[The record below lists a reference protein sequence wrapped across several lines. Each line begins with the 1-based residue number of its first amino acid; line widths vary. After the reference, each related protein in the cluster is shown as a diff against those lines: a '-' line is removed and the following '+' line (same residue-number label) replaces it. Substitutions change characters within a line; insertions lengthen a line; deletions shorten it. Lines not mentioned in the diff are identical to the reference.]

1 MMMMM
6 SEANSPSWI
15 AHIVYMAP
23 KKSRN
28 KGTTTPQPDSSKGG
42 GAKSTGSR
50 VSRGRAAA
58 ASAGAPQVKISSEN
72 EVRLRRLL
80 HNTKGGIVSSS
91 SSAPAAVAGQKED
104 LTETQKKQAGRRL
117 RSLYD
122 TLVAEGFSSLQ
133 IEQALAALPLV
144 TETKLLSL
152 LNPNP

>member
-1 MMMMM
+1 M
-6 SEANSPSWI
+6 
-15 AHIVYMAP
+15 
-23 KKSRN
+23 
-28 KGTTTPQPDSSKGG
+28 
-42 GAKSTGSR
+42 
-50 VSRGRAAA
+50 
-58 ASAGAPQVKISSEN
+58 KISSEN

-91 SSAPAAVAGQKED
+91 SSSAPAAVAVED

>member
-1 MMMMM
+1 
-6 SEANSPSWI
+6 
-15 AHIVYMAP
+15 MAP

>member
-1 MMMMM
+1 M
-6 SEANSPSWI
+6 
-15 AHIVYMAP
+15 
-23 KKSRN
+23 
-28 KGTTTPQPDSSKGG
+28 
-42 GAKSTGSR
+42 
-50 VSRGRAAA
+50 SRGRAAA
-58 ASAGAPQVKISSEN
+58 AGAPQVKISSEN

-80 HNTKGGIVSSS
+80 HSTKGGIVSSSS

-122 TLVAEGFSSLQ
+122 TLVSEGFSSLQ

>member
-1 MMMMM
+1 M
-6 SEANSPSWI
+6 
-15 AHIVYMAP
+15 
-23 KKSRN
+23 
-28 KGTTTPQPDSSKGG
+28 
-42 GAKSTGSR
+42 
-50 VSRGRAAA
+50 
-58 ASAGAPQVKISSEN
+58 KISSEN

-91 SSAPAAVAGQKED
+91 SSSSSSSAPAAVAVED

-133 IEQALAALPLV
+133 IEQALAALPVV

>member
-1 MMMMM
+1 
-6 SEANSPSWI
+6 
-15 AHIVYMAP
+15 
-23 KKSRN
+23 
-28 KGTTTPQPDSSKGG
+28 
-42 GAKSTGSR
+42 

-58 ASAGAPQVKISSEN
+58 AGAPQVKISSEN

-80 HNTKGGIVSSS
+80 HNTKGGIVSSASSS

-122 TLVAEGFSSLQ
+122 ILVAEGFSSLQ

>member
-1 MMMMM
+1 M
-6 SEANSPSWI
+6 
-15 AHIVYMAP
+15 
-23 KKSRN
+23 
-28 KGTTTPQPDSSKGG
+28 
-42 GAKSTGSR
+42 
-50 VSRGRAAA
+50 
-58 ASAGAPQVKISSEN
+58 KISSEN

-91 SSAPAAVAGQKED
+91 SSSSSSSAPAAGAGQKED

>member
-1 MMMMM
+1 
-6 SEANSPSWI
+6 
-15 AHIVYMAP
+15 MAP

-42 GAKSTGSR
+42 GAKSTSSR

-58 ASAGAPQVKISSEN
+58 AGAPQVKISSEN

-91 SSAPAAVAGQKED
+91 SSSAPAAVAVED

>member
-1 MMMMM
+1 
-6 SEANSPSWI
+6 
-15 AHIVYMAP
+15 MAP

-42 GAKSTGSR
+42 GGAKSTSSR

-58 ASAGAPQVKISSEN
+58 AAGAPQVKISSEN

-80 HNTKGGIVSSS
+80 HNTKGGIDSSSSS

-144 TETKLLSL
+144 TKTKLLSL

>member
-1 MMMMM
+1 M
-6 SEANSPSWI
+6 
-15 AHIVYMAP
+15 
-23 KKSRN
+23 
-28 KGTTTPQPDSSKGG
+28 
-42 GAKSTGSR
+42 
-50 VSRGRAAA
+50 
-58 ASAGAPQVKISSEN
+58 KISSEN

-80 HNTKGGIVSSS
+80 HNTKGGIVSSSS

>member
-1 MMMMM
+1 M
-6 SEANSPSWI
+6 
-15 AHIVYMAP
+15 
-23 KKSRN
+23 
-28 KGTTTPQPDSSKGG
+28 
-42 GAKSTGSR
+42 
-50 VSRGRAAA
+50 
-58 ASAGAPQVKISSEN
+58 KISSEN

-80 HNTKGGIVSSS
+80 HNTKGAIVSSSSS
-91 SSAPAAVAGQKED
+91 SSAPAAFAGQKED

>member
-1 MMMMM
+1 M
-6 SEANSPSWI
+6 
-15 AHIVYMAP
+15 
-23 KKSRN
+23 
-28 KGTTTPQPDSSKGG
+28 
-42 GAKSTGSR
+42 
-50 VSRGRAAA
+50 
-58 ASAGAPQVKISSEN
+58 KISSEN

-91 SSAPAAVAGQKED
+91 SSSSSSAPAAGAGQKED

>member
-1 MMMMM
+1 M
-6 SEANSPSWI
+6 
-15 AHIVYMAP
+15 
-23 KKSRN
+23 
-28 KGTTTPQPDSSKGG
+28 
-42 GAKSTGSR
+42 
-50 VSRGRAAA
+50 
-58 ASAGAPQVKISSEN
+58 KISSEN

>member
-1 MMMMM
+1 
-6 SEANSPSWI
+6 
-15 AHIVYMAP
+15 MAP

-42 GAKSTGSR
+42 GAKSTNTR

-58 ASAGAPQVKISSEN
+58 AAGAPQVKISSEN

-91 SSAPAAVAGQKED
+91 SSSSSSSAPAAGAGQKED